1 MSLKIN
7 KNRSNI
13 DNLELQETVEVFI
26 DNINKGL
33 NSFDSLSKST
43 NSVKDTLYEL
53 DFEYKKFIKDM
64 NNKLNMSK
72 YCKWTHYESKD

>member
-13 DNLELQETVEVFI
+13 DNLELQETVEEFV

-33 NSFDSLSKST
+33 NSSSISPKST
-43 NSVKDTLYEL
+43 NSVKDTLYEW
-53 DFEYKKFIKDM
+53 DSRYKK
-64 NNKLNMSK
+64 
-72 YCKWTHYESKD
+72 YEKIINDIVSWADYNSCYE